1 MILTCEECHAR
12 YLVPVHSL
20 APNGRK
26 VRCGNCGHTW
36 HENFPETELVGG
48 DDAGV
53 DDGNAIDTFAGA
65 MEDIATASAVDD
77 GSVGEPIPEGV
88 RPIPEGSSVPAH
100 IGNDVYE
107 LRGRLGGYVAAAAV
121 FLFIMGGIYT
131 FRDAV
136 MEQFPPSKVVYEMA
150 GVTVLPPMA
159 GVIFDQVEAKT
170 QYNDQG
176 VEVLSVTGQ
185 IINLRAQQQSLAP
198 IRVSLRVSGEE
209 TLRDWVIEPP
219 SETIG
224 PEETLAF
231 DTTYPDI
238 PVEAKEVNV
247 QFTLAGK

>member
-20 APNGRK
+20 APNGRT

-48 DDAGV
+48 DDA
-53 DDGNAIDTFAGA
+53 DDAIDTFAGA
-65 MEDIATASAVDD
+65 MDDVATAPIADSSDD
-77 GSVGEPIPEGV
+77 GPAGEPIPEGV

-100 IGNDVYE
+100 VGGDVYE
-107 LRGRLGGYVAAAAV
+107 LRGRVGGYVAAAAV
-121 FLFIMGGIYT
+121 FVLIMGGIYT

-150 GVTVLPPMA
+150 GVTILPPMA

-185 IINLRAQQQSLAP
+185 IINLRAQQQNLAP

-209 TLRDWVIEPP
+209 TLRDWVIDPP
-219 SETIG
+219 SDIIG

>member
-36 HENFPETELVGG
+36 HENFPETELVG
-48 DDAGV
+48 
-53 DDGNAIDTFAGA
+53 DDGDAIDTFAGA
-65 MEDIATASAVDD
+65 MEDVATASVLDD
-77 GSVGEPIPEGV
+77 GPAGEPIPEGV

-100 IGNDVYE
+100 IGGDVYE
-107 LRGRLGGYVAAAAV
+107 LRGRISGYMTAAV
-121 FLFIMGGIYT
+121 VFVVIMGGIYA

-136 MEQFPPSKVVYEMA
+136 MHKFPPSKVVYEMA
-150 GVTVLPPMA
+150 GVTILPPMA
-159 GVIFDQVEAKT
+159 GVIFDQIEAKT

-209 TLRDWVIEPP
+209 TLRDWVIDPP